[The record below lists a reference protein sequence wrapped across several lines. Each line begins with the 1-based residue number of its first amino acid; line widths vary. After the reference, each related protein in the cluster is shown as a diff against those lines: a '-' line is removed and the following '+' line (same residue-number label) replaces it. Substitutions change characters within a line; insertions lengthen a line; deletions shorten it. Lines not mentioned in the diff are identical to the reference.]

1 MSKASSEPSRP
12 IAWDVIR
19 AAARDTLKREIA
31 AAISE
36 AAHTPPFK
44 PGPMEWGA

>member
-19 AAARDTLKREIA
+19 AAARASLAREIA
-31 AAISE
+31 EAVAE

-44 PGPMEWGA
+44 SGPMEWGA